1 MTRNKDVNK
10 PGNGGKFATAT
21 RAESDLPIGTFDEDA
36 PNLSPEAQKAVLD
49 ILKGYKVGDVNLQ
62 KMQSFMDAH
71 PDAQVTGVY
80 RSPKPLSPI
89 EWDAT
94 PDEEFPPS
102 FPRDP
107 AIRDELLSMS
117 AAELRALPDAS
128 PYRKTWVET
137 VEWAE
142 SKGFEPM
149 SHYLGSARTKSI
161 GELVAE
167 VNAPKPTDEDIQAAR
182 DLLDD
187 YEHFAGHAG
196 FIAEAGGTD
205 KYADEH
211 RRRARTFITLNSRS
225 STPAEVTDAMATLKS
240 LREENGL

>member
-21 RAESDLPIGTFDEDA
+21 RAESDLPLGTFDEDA

-49 ILKGYKVGDVNLQ
+49 ILTGYKVGDVDLQ
-62 KMQSFMDAH
+62 KMKSFMAAN
-71 PDAQVTGVY
+71 PDAQVAEVVATTS
-80 RSPKPLSPI
+80 RSPI
-89 EWDAT
+89 ERDAA
-94 PDEEFPPS
+94 PDSEFPPS

-107 AIRDELLSMS
+107 ALRDELLSLS

-161 GELVAE
+161 SELVTE

-196 FIAEAGGTD
+196 FIAEAGGQEAYD
-205 KYADEH
+205 KEYQ
-211 RRRARTFITLNSRS
+211 RRASTFFALNMRS
-225 STPAEVTDAMATLKS
+225 PTPAEVTDAMATLKS